1 MIIPFA
7 TQNQAKLTEAKQ
19 VLQPWGMDVEALSLE
34 LVEPDFGTIEA
45 VARDKLRQVRKRGYR
60 RAMVDD
66 AGIFF
71 KAYDHFPG
79 ILTKRIFERL
89 GYKGVMKL
97 LAGESREAWFE
108 GVVAVLWDGETAVF
122 SAKTPGRILD
132 VAPAQVR
139 PEPGF
144 PFNPIFVPE
153 GEHRTMGEM
162 SAEERETY
170 SYRGKVLRQVAVW
183 LNRQHQA
190 DGK

>member
-1 MIIPFA
+1 
-7 TQNQAKLTEAKQ
+7 
-19 VLQPWGMDVEALSLE
+19 MDVEALSLE

-190 DGK
+190 DG